1 MNTDKRGIGDRVN
14 LADIPDNPLP
24 GALPHPQGG
33 MSYDP
38 FATAQST
45 GAQFRPADPLYEAQQ
60 KAQQP
65 QSPTAP
71 AAQPIRAA
79 AEPADKVTK
88 RPVPAVTQATRKE
101 TDMLRKFRE
110 VLSIRRVRIVDVT
123 ISRVDPANSSSV
135 LDVHFGLRGLN
146 FEDYQWVLEKSI
158 ELQQH
163 PAMISLAFKLP
174 FVAMGVAS
182 IGVGNDPPRPVW
194 EVLGFSPEDP
204 KHVADPMY
212 PHIGLRFAAAEAML
226 AEFNDTF
233 FDTIE
238 ELYTKYESSVDSQYL
253 PKKTKSAAKATPP
266 GEEAVVEPPLAQN
279 A

>member
-14 LADIPDNPLP
+14 LSDIPDNPLP

-33 MSYDP
+33 LSYDP
-38 FATAQST
+38 FATAQDTKS
-45 GAQFRPADPLYEAQQ
+45 QFRPADPLYEAQQ
-60 KAQQP
+60 KAVQSQVAPPVQP
-65 QSPTAP
+65 TRAPT
-71 AAQPIRAA
+71 
-79 AEPADKVTK
+79 ETADKVTK
-88 RPVPAVTQATRKE
+88 RPVPTVTQASRRE

-123 ISRVDPANSSSV
+123 ISRVDPQDPSNV

-174 FVAMGVAS
+174 FVAMGVAA
-182 IGVGNDPPRPVW
+182 IGVGNDTPRPVW

-226 AEFNDTF
+226 AEFNETF

-238 ELYTKYESSVDSQYL
+238 ELYSKYESSVDSQYL
-253 PKKTKSAAKATPP
+253 PKKAKNAAKPVTSN
-266 GEEAVVEPPLAQN
+266 EEATSEPPLAQN